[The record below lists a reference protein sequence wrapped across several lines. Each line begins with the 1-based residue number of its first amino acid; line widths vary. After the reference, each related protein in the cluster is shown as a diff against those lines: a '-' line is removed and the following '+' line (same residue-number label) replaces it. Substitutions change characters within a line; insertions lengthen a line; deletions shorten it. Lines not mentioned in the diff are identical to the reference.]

1 MNIPHC
7 YKIIV
12 GDVKCY
18 SYDYAQKQYDQFVKS
33 DKTNLKVSLYQF
45 KNDLKPKYEFIIQK
59 DQPLKVNLF
68 LHLLYMIEI
77 DLQKRRKYM
86 LKINDKKIKK
96 EEEEYLEKLARA
108 EKEAEEWYIDF
119 VIEKERQN
127 DLWLYSLLLD
137 PYTLDDFQYYSP
149 ADIVY
154 MAYNLGLL
162 DRNSNDFDDIEN
174 NIENIADMDLEALVY
189 RFESSCHEHR
199 INPNF
204 HDEKANHYI
213 TAFEKNPYIKNRIL
227 KNNNAYKNLH
237 KIKSKKKSKYRNI

>member
-7 YKIIV
+7 YKIVVDGIR
-12 GDVKCY
+12 CY
-18 SYDYAQKQYDQFVKS
+18 SYEYAQKQYSQFIES
-33 DKTNLKVSLYQF
+33 DKTNIKVSLYQF
-45 KNDLKPKYEFIIQK
+45 KNDLKPKYEFLINK

-77 DLQKRRKYM
+77 ELHRKREYIS
-86 LKINDKKIKK
+86 KINDKKIKK
-96 EEEEYLEKLARA
+96 EEEEYLEKLEQA

-119 VIEKERQN
+119 VIEKEKQN

-137 PYTLDDFQYYSP
+137 PYTLNDFQYYSP

-154 MAYNLGLL
+154 MSYNLGLL
-162 DRNSNDFDDIEN
+162 DRNSSVDDLEEH
-174 NIENIADMDLEALVY
+174 IENIADIDLEDLVFRY
-189 RFESSCHEHR
+189 ETSCHEHR

-204 HDEKANHYI
+204 HEEKVNYYASV
-213 TAFEKNPYIKNRIL
+213 FEKNPYIKKRIL

-237 KIKSKKKSKYRNI
+237 KIKSIKKTKCRKM